1 MNREYIWRH
10 MIKKLKIVIAQ
21 ILQGN
26 MFITIKKEY
35 MNDIIQKIEY
45 HV

>member
-1 MNREYIWRH
+1 

-35 MNDIIQKIEY
+35 INDIIQKIEY